1 MRSFLF
7 MFLSL
12 CGRWDPVKRMTPDEG
27 MQHEWIHEG
36 RLNKL
41 RPKTRPIRKPG
52 ESDGKYE
59 YSYRRT
65 ISTRTGKSQRRLLSI
80 YEFIK

>member
-1 MRSFLF
+1 M
-7 MFLSL
+7 
-12 CGRWDPVKRMTPDEG
+12 KRMTPDEG

-52 ESDGKYE
+52 ESEGSYE

-65 ISTRTGKSQRRLLSI
+65 VLNRNGKNKMLSVVSMCV
-80 YEFIK
+80 Y